1 MTKSK
6 RLLVLIVSFITFVI
20 GLAFKFEPISLA
32 TGLTI
37 LTAPYIG
44 AETIRKSDKKNSVK

>member
-1 MTKSK
+1 MTKSR

-37 LTAPYIG
+37 LTGPYIG
-44 AETIRKSDKKNSVK
+44 AETIRKSDKKNSIK